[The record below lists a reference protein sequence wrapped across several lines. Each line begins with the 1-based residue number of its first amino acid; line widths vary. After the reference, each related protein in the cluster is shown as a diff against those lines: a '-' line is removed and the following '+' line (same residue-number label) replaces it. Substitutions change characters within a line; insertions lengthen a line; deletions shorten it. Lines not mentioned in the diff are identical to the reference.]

1 MNQLYHIEIELGQA
15 RALVANTTGLVQQAK
30 AIHHTSATATA
41 ALGRAMTAAVLMGV
55 LQKDKDDRVT
65 LTLRGDGPYSPVVCV
80 SNGAGDVKGYLEQP
94 ELELEPKPNGKLDVG
109 GGVGKNGRLI
119 LVRDLGMREPYVGQT
134 SLVSGEIAEDLAAYL
149 TYSEQQPSLVALG
162 VRLEKGEVV
171 SSCGVLIQPL
181 PGCTEEVLQK
191 LEAMAPNLGDVST
204 HLQETGSLE
213 AFIKDVFQ
221 GIDYEILEENLPRWH
236 CACSRE
242 HIEKVLLSMG
252 KAELKDMIAKQH
264 GAEVTCHFCTEQYR
278 FTEQELETLI
288 QQATKA

>member
-15 RALVANTTGLVQQAK
+15 RALVANTTELVQQAK

-94 ELELEPKPNGKLDVG
+94 ELELQPKPNGKLDVG

-213 AFIKDVFQ
+213 AFVKDVFQ

-278 FTEQELETLI
+278 FTEEELETLI